1 MRPPPFCRAP
11 NRGTRRGMRFLLLS
25 DIHADAGALEAVLR
39 HAQTRGWDH
48 LIFLGDA
55 VGRGDEPEA
64 VVSSLAALK
73 PYAALRG
80 NHEAALLAALE
91 PGAPNLG
98 TQAPGAASPGYGSAR
113 DHAQRLSE
121 PNLAFLRDLKEV
133 HLDTSWGAVHGA
145 LRRPFE
151 YLASVPVARAN
162 QPLMQRPL
170 YLVGHTHAPAV
181 FSLGRAGGWR
191 GVAFRAA
198 ATTFE
203 LPPGAATFFNPGA
216 VSGPR
221 DGVAAASYAIFDEPR
236 GRFEVFRLPLVE

>member
-1 MRPPPFCRAP
+1 
-11 NRGTRRGMRFLLLS
+11 MRFLLLS
-25 DIHADAGALEAVLR
+25 DVHADAGALEAVLR
-39 HAQTRGWDH
+39 HAQTRGWDR

-64 VVSSLAALK
+64 VVSQLAALK

-80 NHEAALLAALE
+80 NHEVALLAALE
-91 PGAPNLG
+91 LDALTPNAQG
-98 TQAPGAASPGYGSAR
+98 TASPGYGSTR
-113 DHAQRLSE
+113 DHARQLSA
-121 PNLAFLRDLKEV
+121 PSLAFVRDLKEA
-133 HLDTSWGAVHGA
+133 HLDPSWGAVHGA

-162 QPLMQRPL
+162 RPLMERPL

-181 FSLGRAGGWR
+181 FSLGHAGGWR
-191 GVAFRAA
+191 GLAFRAA

-236 GRFEVFRLPLVE
+236 GRFEVFRLPLGE